1 MITDNWTSHKI
12 DNDLNNARLVNEE
25 HKRLNG
31 NLIEENKLLRE
42 TLYDMYE
49 LISRM
54 DLGNPL
60 HTCYGDPIEYDS
72 IPWEKWKTIIDYASD
87 GSLGIEPIQLR
98 LF

>member
-42 TLYDMYE
+42 TLYDM
-49 LISRM
+49 
-54 DLGNPL
+54 
-60 HTCYGDPIEYDS
+60 
-72 IPWEKWKTIIDYASD
+72 
-87 GSLGIEPIQLR
+87 
-98 LF
+98 

>member
-1 MITDNWTSHKI
+1 MTTVNTE
-12 DNDLNNARLVNEE
+12 LGNARLINAE

-49 LISRM
+49 LISRI
-54 DLGNPL
+54 DFGGNSL
-60 HTCYGDPIEYDS
+60 EVCFGDPIDYDS
-72 IPWEKWKTIIDYASD
+72 IPWEKWETIIDSASD